1 MEIIPDITS
10 IRESAKRIKPFIHK
24 TPVLTCKTFNDMF
37 GGEIYFKC
45 ENFQKI
51 GAFKIRGATNAV
63 FSLSEKEIKQGVAT
77 HSSGNHAQALALA
90 ARSRG
95 IPAWVV
101 MPENSK
107 KVKIEAVK
115 NYGANIILCKPTLAD
130 REKTLGKVIE
140 DTGAVFIH
148 PYNNM
153 KVIEGQATAVL
164 EFLEETGTLDIIM
177 TPVGGGGLLSGTA
190 LCTYYLSPSTT
201 VTGTEPALADDAFR
215 SFRDSVIYPPNPP
228 LSVADGLL
236 TSLGE
241 NTFRI
246 IKQYVHNIV
255 TVSEESIISSMKLLW
270 ERMKI
275 IVEPSSSV
283 PFAAIIEKKVDIKG
297 KKAGI
302 ILSGGN
308 VDLNHLPWMKGE
320 ELLARA

>member
-1 MEIIPDITS
+1 MEIIPDLNS
-10 IRESAKRIKPFIHK
+10 IREAAKRIKPFIHK

-37 GGEIYFKC
+37 EGEIYFKC

-63 FSLSEKEIKQGVAT
+63 FSLSEEEIKKGVAT

-90 ARSRG
+90 AKNRG
-95 IPAWVV
+95 IAAHVV

-115 NYGANIILCKPTLAD
+115 NYGANIIFCKATLKD
-130 REKTLGKVIE
+130 REKALNKVIT
-140 DTGAVFIH
+140 DTGAIFIH

-153 KVIEGQATAVL
+153 KVIEGQSTAAL
-164 EFLEETGTLDIIM
+164 EFLEEVEKLDIIM
-177 TPVGGGGLLSGTA
+177 APVGGGGLLSGTA
-190 LCTYYLSPSTT
+190 LSTVYLSPSTI
-201 VTGTEPALADDAFR
+201 VTGTEPDLADDSFR

-241 NTFRI
+241 NTFHI
-246 IKQYVHNIV
+246 IKKYVHNIV

-283 PFAAIIEKKVDIKG
+283 PFAALMEKKVDIKG
-297 KKAGI
+297 KKVGI

-308 VDLNHLPWMKGE
+308 VDLNHLPWNCRN
-320 ELLARA
+320 A

>member
-1 MEIIPDITS
+1 MKNIPDLNS
-10 IRESAKRIKPFIHK
+10 IRKAAERIKPYIYK
-24 TPVLTCKTFNDMF
+24 TPVLTCKTFNDMT

-63 FSLSEKEIKQGVAT
+63 FSLSEEEIKKGVAT

-90 ARSRG
+90 ARNKKISV
-95 IPAWVV
+95 WVV

-107 KVKIEAVK
+107 KVKVEAVK
-115 NYGANIILCKPTLAD
+115 NYGANIVFSKPTLAD
-130 REKTLGKVIE
+130 REKTLKKVIA
-140 DTGAVFIH
+140 DTGSVFIH

-153 KVIEGQATAVL
+153 KVIEGQATAAL
-164 EFLEETGTLDIIM
+164 EFLEEVKELDIIM

-190 LCTYYLSPSTT
+190 LATAYVSPSTM

-215 SFRDSVIYPPNPP
+215 SFRDGIIYPPCPP
-228 LSVADGLL
+228 LSIADGLL

-241 NTFRI
+241 NTFYI
-246 IKQYVHNIV
+246 IKKYVHSIV

-283 PFAAIIEKKVDIKG
+283 PFAALMEKKIDIKG
-297 KKAGI
+297 KRIGI

-308 VDLNHLPWMKGE
+308 VDLNNLPWMSGNI
-320 ELLARA
+320 

>member
-1 MEIIPDITS
+1 METIPDIAS
-10 IRESAKRIKPFIHK
+10 IREAAKKIKPFIHK
-24 TPVLTCKTFNDMF
+24 TPVLTCKTFNDMS

-63 FSLSEKEIKQGVAT
+63 FSLSEEEIKRGVAT
-77 HSSGNHAQALALA
+77 HSSGNHAQAIALA
-90 ARSRG
+90 ARNRG
-95 IPAWVV
+95 IAAHVV

-115 NYGANIILCKPTLAD
+115 NYGANIIFCKATLAD
-130 REKTLGKVIE
+130 REKALNKVIT
-140 DTGAVFIH
+140 DTGAIFIH

-153 KVIEGQATAVL
+153 KVIEGQATAAL
-164 EFLEETGTLDIIM
+164 EFLEEIEKLDIIM

-190 LCTYYLSPSTT
+190 LTAAYVSPSTM

-215 SFRDSVIYPPNPP
+215 SFRDGIIYPPCPP

-241 NTFRI
+241 NTFYI
-246 IKQYVHNIV
+246 IKKHVHNIV

-283 PFAAIIEKKVDIKG
+283 PFAALIEKKVDIKG
-297 KKAGI
+297 KKVGI

-308 VDLNHLPWMKGE
+308 VDLNHLPWNCSN
-320 ELLARA
+320 A